1 MSSTDF
7 IQQQNIDMIW
17 DILVDAEKDFIF
29 KNNGHYTK
37 AIRGQCTSIIKNF
50 YEQEKNA
57 RLSLIEM
64 NKKIIS
70 ILVNEWIPMLKTQEQ
85 TIQNQQQNQGF
96 GPSPSPTPSLKSQ
109 VIQLET
115 TEAFVTAEEI
125 QQNRKTQFEKELTL
139 KRNEFQGAMSLPP
152 PPMVDFKE
160 KMDEPI
166 GEMEKLIAETIAQ
179 RNFEI
184 SQLQTMNPIPNAN
197 PNPNTNTKVPWLQDN
212 TTEQSIKYIKIGEPI
227 EENIIIGQQPS
238 LQQQLHTSL
247 QQQLHTSLQQ
257 HTINEPIIKQKKHLT
272 WSDESPPDSKM
283 DAIFKKL
290 KPMKPHSEPSELV
303 SVNEK
308 LDLLIS
314 KMNDLVEL
322 LSKK

>member
-1 MSSTDF
+1 MNSSEF
-7 IQQQNIDMIW
+7 IQQQNVDMIW

-37 AIRGQCTSIIKNF
+37 AIRGQCISIIKNF

-70 ILVNEWIPMLKTQEQ
+70 ILVNEWMPLLKTQEQ
-85 TIQNQQQNQGF
+85 TIQNQQQNQS
-96 GPSPSPTPSLKSQ
+96 PSPSLKPQ

-184 SQLQTMNPIPNAN
+184 SQLQTMNPNPNA
-197 PNPNTNTKVPWLQDN
+197 KEPWLQDN
-212 TTEQSIKYIKIGEPI
+212 NITEQPIKYIKIGEPI
-227 EENIIIGQQPS
+227 EDNVIIGQHPN
-238 LQQQLHTSL
+238 
-247 QQQLHTSLQQ
+247 LQQ
-257 HTINEPIIKQKKHLT
+257 HSSMEPIIKQKKHLT
-272 WSDESPPDSKM
+272 WSDESLPDSKM

-290 KPMKPHSEPSELV
+290 KPMKPDNEPSELAN
-303 SVNEK
+303 VNEK

-314 KMNDLVEL
+314 KMNDLVDL
-322 LSKK
+322 LLRK